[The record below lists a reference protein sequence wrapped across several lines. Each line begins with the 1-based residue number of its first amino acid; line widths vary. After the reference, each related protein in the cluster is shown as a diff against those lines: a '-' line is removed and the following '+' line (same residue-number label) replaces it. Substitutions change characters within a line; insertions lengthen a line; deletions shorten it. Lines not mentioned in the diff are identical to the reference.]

1 MGKEEGRWI
10 LITLLQAGKVGGD
23 GLLIEVAV
31 IRVLKARGNWG
42 GGHLNKNFIF
52 LLLLKV
58 LHSESS
64 ILENT
69 E

>member
-1 MGKEEGRWI
+1 MGFNSTVAGWEAGR
-10 LITLLQAGKVGGD
+10 LGGGPW
-23 GLLIEVAV
+23 GLSN
-31 IRVLKARGNWG
+31 RSRSNTVLKARGNWG

-52 LLLLKV
+52 LLLLKI

>member
-1 MGKEEGRWI
+1 MGFNSTVASWEG
-10 LITLLQAGKVGGD
+10 GGD
-23 GLLIEVAV
+23 GLLIEVT
-31 IRVLKARGNWG
+31 VLGLREKGDI
-42 GGHLNKNFIF
+42 KINFF

-64 ILENT
+64 ILEYS